1 MTVRSAGRA
10 RRSTTAGPE
19 RRAPDPQPGAA
30 PAAAPD
36 DDSDPEDVARAIALR
51 LLTSAPRSRAELA
64 RAMAARAVPEQAA
77 EAVLDRFTE
86 VGLVDDAEYARML
99 VRSRQAER
107 GLARRG
113 LAAELNRHGVPPEA
127 AAQAL
132 AEVDDES
139 ELATARDLV
148 RRRMAAG
155 RGLDEQVLVR
165 RTVAALARKGYAPG
179 LALRLV
185 REALATEGA
194 DVDLA
199 GTDLL
204 DE

>member
-1 MTVRSAGRA
+1 M
-10 RRSTTAGPE
+10 
-19 RRAPDPQPGAA
+19 
-30 PAAAPD
+30 
-36 DDSDPEDVARAIALR
+36 ARAIALR

-113 LAAELNRHGVPPEA
+113 LAAELNRHGVPPEV

-194 DVDLA
+194 EVDLA

-204 DE
+204 DD